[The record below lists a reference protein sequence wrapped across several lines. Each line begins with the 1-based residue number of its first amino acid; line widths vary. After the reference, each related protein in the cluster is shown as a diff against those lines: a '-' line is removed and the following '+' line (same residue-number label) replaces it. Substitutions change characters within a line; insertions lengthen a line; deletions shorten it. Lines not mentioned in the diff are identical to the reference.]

1 MSNILL
7 DTWYKKSFTKLRK
20 CSNVVLCL
28 ASQLLKWGLHTI
40 LAHEK
45 IRGRLRIQESETW
58 KVKISW
64 WGEKRRM
71 KRKSIY
77 STTLT
82 LWVTS
87 PFRFSGL
94 LSYLLFII
102 PPNFRICVQWKVPAN
117 TLCHICIQW
126 ETKVCKKPKL
136 PSLFFILRQCF
147 SPNECPGLYWNID
160 SRD

>member
-1 MSNILL
+1 MLINLMSNT
-7 DTWYKKSFTKLRK
+7 DTKKVLQNSVSAVMLY
-20 CSNVVLCL
+20 CVWPANYSNEDYT
-28 ASQLLKWGLHTI
+28 TI

-94 LSYLLFII
+94 LSYLLYIT
-102 PPNFRICVQWKVPAN
+102 PPNFRVCVQWKVPAN
-117 TLCHICIQW
+117 TLCHIYIQW

-136 PSLFFILRQCF
+136 PSLFFILRQCSF
-147 SPNECPGLYWNID
+147 P
-160 SRD
+160 